1 MEPQNERH
9 PHRARGP
16 AQPALELKY
25 TSSGTALLSLNLAV
39 ADDKRRDDEPTEWIR
54 AAVWGDQAEQLEGRL
69 KKGDLVYLEGRL
81 RLRTWDKDGDT
92 RAGLEV
98 SAWKCEQ
105 LGAIGRRAPK
115 PATGN
120 GGGTPAPSTPDK
132 PARRSPGGGA
142 WATGRPAAAGGR
154 GYLV

>member
-1 MEPQNERH
+1 MNGVHCAFEGRLSRDP
-9 PHRARGP
+9 
-16 AQPALELKY
+16 ELKY

-54 AAVWGDQAEQLEGRL
+54 AAVWGDQAEQLDGRL
-69 KKGDLVYLEGRL
+69 KKGDLVYVEGRL

-98 SAWKCEQ
+98 NVWRCEQ

-115 PATGN
+115 PTTGN
-120 GGGTPAPSTPDK
+120 GSGAPASTSPDV
-132 PARRSPGGGA
+132 PARRSPGGGP
-142 WATGRPAAAGGR
+142 WATARPATTTGR